1 VAGLLWSVAPRLL
14 YFLVAYAAVGT
25 WLTTSIFGRRLMLLS
40 FQVLRSE
47 GDLRFDLV
55 RVRENAGALLARVRV
70 RVGGRVYGQGQRQG
84 WGKGFSKP
92 GSGIGIVPG
101 QD

>member
-1 VAGLLWSVAPRLL
+1 M
-14 YFLVAYAAVGT
+14 GT

-55 RVRENAGALLARVRV
+55 RVRENAGA
-70 RVGGRVYGQGQRQG
+70 RVYRSHTGLFSMAAVHRVTDLSWQRWSNAVG
-84 WGKGFSKP
+84 ETATSACGTA
-92 GSGIGIVPG
+92 
-101 QD
+101 